1 MNSHGKDLEQAYAV
15 AKERYAAMGV
25 DVEDALAR
33 LAKIPLS
40 LHCWQGDDN
49 TGFENL
55 GVAMGGGLAI
65 TGNYPGKARTPE
77 ELRADYDLALSLS
90 PGTHR
95 VNLHSMYA
103 ETGGRKVERN
113 QFQPEHYRAW
123 IDWAKQK
130 GLGIDFNPTCY
141 GHPKAADGLTLA
153 HPDAG
158 IRRFWIEHCIA
169 CRKVGEAIGRALG
182 KTCVTNV
189 WIPDGYKDVT
199 IDRKSPRERLA
210 AALDEVFAA
219 PIDPALNLDSVEPK
233 LFGIGSETYVVGSFE
248 FYLGYAIT
256 RKKLMCL
263 DMGHFHPTET
273 IADKIS
279 AIMLYVDRM
288 LLHVSR
294 GIRWDSDHV
303 VILTDD
309 LRATAEELVRGDY
322 LGRVHIGLDYFDAS
336 IHRVAAWVIGMRAMT
351 KALLAALVEPAGR
364 LRQLEDNGDF
374 TSRLALVE
382 EVKTLPLGA
391 LWNYY
396 CLTRNVPV
404 GMAWMESVK
413 DYERKVT
420 SKRGS

>member
-1 MNSHGKDLEQAYAV
+1 MADQSKQIEQTYAL
-15 AKERYAAMGV
+15 AQERYAALGV
-25 DVEDALAR
+25 NTDEALER
-33 LAKIPLS
+33 LAGVPIS

-55 GVAMGGGLAI
+55 GVEMGGGLAI

-77 ELRADYDLALSLS
+77 ELRADYDMAFALV

-95 VNLHSMYA
+95 VNLHAMYA
-103 ETGGRKVERN
+103 ETGGRKVERS
-113 QFQPEHYRAW
+113 QFEPQHYAAW

-130 GLGIDFNPTCY
+130 GLGLDFNPTCY

-169 CRKVGEAIGRALG
+169 CRKVGEAMGRALG
-182 KTCVTNV
+182 KPCVTNV

-199 IDRKSPRERLA
+199 IDRTTPRQRLA
-210 AALDEVFAA
+210 TALDEIFAV
-219 PIDPALNLDSVEPK
+219 PIDAAYNLDSVESK

-256 RKKLMCL
+256 RKKLLCL

-279 AIMLYVDRM
+279 SIMLYVDRL

-303 VILTDD
+303 VILNDD

-322 LGRVHIGLDYFDAS
+322 LGRAHIGLDYFDAS
-336 IHRVAAWVIGMRAMT
+336 IHRVAAWVIGMRAML
-351 KALLAALVEPAGR
+351 KALLAALVEPFPR
-364 LRQLEDNGDF
+364 LRQFERDGDF

-391 LWNYY
+391 VWDYY
-396 CLTRNVPV
+396 CLRRNVPI
-404 GMAWMESVK
+404 GMAWMEHVK
-413 DYERKVT
+413 DYERRVT
-420 SKRGS
+420 GQRR